1 MPRRYKVGIVGG
13 VDRTTVLWQRAL
25 DTVGAQLEHHNGHMR
40 GRASDGLAS
49 LIDRVDL
56 LVILTDVNSHN
67 AVIAARKLAI
77 KRGRRHVLMR
87 RCSPLKLVSV
97 LTETHPH

>member
-1 MPRRYKVGIVGG
+1 
-13 VDRTTVLWQRAL
+13 
-25 DTVGAQLEHHNGHMR
+25 MR

-77 KRGRRHVLMR
+77 ARGRRHVLLR
-87 RCSPLKLVSV
+87 RCSPGRLVALVTEAHFRLSGHPSA
-97 LTETHPH
+97 LTDYPL